1 MFATAA
7 KPHILL
13 IAEPI
18 LQWSL
23 GTPADQTGQKGVN
36 CATKILMAQSPC
48 ALDVVLISPVVD
60 SGRNSVSHT
69 VDN

>member
-7 KPHILL
+7 KLHILL

-23 GTPADQTGQKGVN
+23 GTPADQTGQKGVS
-36 CATKILMAQSPC
+36 CATNIIMAQSPC
-48 ALDVVLISPVVD
+48 ASDVVLIAPYVD
-60 SGRNSVSHT
+60 SGRT
-69 VDN
+69 VELDN